1 MTTKLV
7 RGQHT
12 YCWITQE
19 QLNKLLKAVK
29 SKRGRWSQLQ
39 VDEISVEEKIFDEDE
54 IRVMSAA
61 YFCMPRHKEKPAIS
75 NYSVFSV
82 TLKYHAK

>member
-7 RGQHT
+7 RGQHI
-12 YCWITQE
+12 YCWITQA
-19 QLNKLLKAVK
+19 QLSKLLKAVK
-29 SKRGRWSQLQ
+29 SKRGRWSK
-39 VDEISVEEKIFDEDE
+39 VEIDEIIVEEKIFDADE
-54 IRVMSAA
+54 IRAMRSSH
-61 YFCMPRHKEKPAIS
+61 FRILRHRKKPAIS